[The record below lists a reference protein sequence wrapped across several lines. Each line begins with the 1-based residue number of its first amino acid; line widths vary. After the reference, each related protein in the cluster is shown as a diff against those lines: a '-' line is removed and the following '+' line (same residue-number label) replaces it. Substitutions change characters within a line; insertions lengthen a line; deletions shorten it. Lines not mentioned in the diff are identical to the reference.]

1 MASPADADLVF
12 EIRFSAPI
20 ADFGNTVMYEPQ
32 LGLPVFD
39 ARTHFVLWTLTEP
52 VQGAFRKVTWEKK
65 VHQGVESLLAEIK
78 RLAGTPLSARVDG
91 P

>member
-12 EIRFSAPI
+12 EIRFSAPL

-32 LGLPVFD
+32 LGLSVFD
-39 ARTHFVLWTLTEP
+39 TRTHFVLWTLTEP
-52 VQGAFRKVTWEKK
+52 VQGAFRKVTWGKN
-65 VHQGVESLLAEIK
+65 VHPGVESLLAEIK